1 MLSNNELLK
10 LLFPYIKPYYKKI
23 TFVLLLLPLGSLA
36 FSVQPV
42 LIQKA
47 IDGPLKNGDFQLLTN
62 YVTFFA
68 LIVCLSILL
77 QIFQTYYINKL
88 GQCIVADIRTALFEH
103 LEALPMSYFDKTP
116 VGRSVTRIT
125 SDVENLAESFAGGL
139 IVTVIDLVNILGIV
153 AFMSYLNFKL
163 TLVVL
168 IFMLPMI
175 LMAKYFQLHYRKANL
190 EARAQ
195 LSKLNSFLQQNI
207 IGISVVQMLSS
218 IEKNMKIFFDNN
230 QSYFKANDESI
241 KADAGFS
248 AGIEFV
254 SITAIAVLIFISK
267 EFILEGLISIGVL
280 IAFLQYAQSLFEP
293 VRNLSDRFTI
303 IQAGFTAAER
313 VHQLLKEPITIKDP
327 EQPVDLK
334 LQKPSAFAIEFEN
347 VYFRY
352 GDDGPWILENLSFKL
367 KHGEHLAIVGRTGSG
382 KSTIIKLLTR
392 LYEAQKGS
400 IKVNGIDI
408 KDLKQQDLRTLI
420 AVIHQD
426 SYIFAGSLKDNV
438 TLHRDAAKEF
448 SLVEPFLK
456 NISLKLEDKLY
467 ERAANISAGE
477 EQVIS
482 FARAIIT
489 KPEILVLDEATAKI
503 DLKTELSL
511 QNALEEYTEDKTS
524 IVIAHRLE
532 TIKKAHRILNLE
544 TNEILDN

>member
-23 TFVLLLLPLGSLA
+23 AFVLLLLPLGSLA

-62 YVTFFA
+62 YVIFFA

-207 IGISVVQMLSS
+207 IGISVVQMLNS

-267 EFILEGLISIGVL
+267 EFILEGLISIGVK
-280 IAFLQYAQSLFEP
+280 FGMHSF
-293 VRNLSDRFTI
+293 
-303 IQAGFTAAER
+303 G
-313 VHQLLKEPITIKDP
+313 
-327 EQPVDLK
+327 
-334 LQKPSAFAIEFEN
+334 
-347 VYFRY
+347 
-352 GDDGPWILENLSFKL
+352 IL
-367 KHGEHLAIVGRTGSG
+367 
-382 KSTIIKLLTR
+382 
-392 LYEAQKGS
+392 
-400 IKVNGIDI
+400 
-408 KDLKQQDLRTLI
+408 
-420 AVIHQD
+420 
-426 SYIFAGSLKDNV
+426 
-438 TLHRDAAKEF
+438 
-448 SLVEPFLK
+448 
-456 NISLKLEDKLY
+456 
-467 ERAANISAGE
+467 
-477 EQVIS
+477 
-482 FARAIIT
+482 
-489 KPEILVLDEATAKI
+489 
-503 DLKTELSL
+503 
-511 QNALEEYTEDKTS
+511 
-524 IVIAHRLE
+524 
-532 TIKKAHRILNLE
+532 
-544 TNEILDN
+544 